1 MLRAVLAAGAHPA
14 PAGEFTRRAFL
25 NGKMDLTQAE
35 AVMDLIAAR
44 GEASARAAAG
54 QLEGRLGRA
63 VEKLR
68 GEALTAVAHLEAF
81 IDFPEEGIDAES
93 GRALLE
99 RVDRLHGADTRL
111 LSTADGGRML
121 REGVRLVI
129 HGEPNAGKSSL
140 LNLLVGYDRAMVSE
154 IPGTTRDTIEENLTL
169 RGIPFR
175 VIDTAGLRESSDPLE
190 LEGMRRTRA
199 QLERADVSLRVVDV
213 TVPSELSPSDAR
225 EIRVLNKIDLRPG
238 LVPAGGEVAMC
249 CLDGRGLEDLVA
261 AVIARTDLS
270 VLDRCGEI
278 IAVNERHRHCLAAAQ
293 TYLGESRRSLQRADP
308 PELTAVELRAAL
320 AAIGEI
326 TGAVDTEDVLDK
338 IFGSFCIGK

>member
-1 MLRAVLAAGAHPA
+1 
-14 PAGEFTRRAFL
+14 
-25 NGKMDLTQAE
+25 
-35 AVMDLIAAR
+35 
-44 GEASARAAAG
+44 
-54 QLEGRLGRA
+54 
-63 VEKLR
+63 
-68 GEALTAVAHLEAF
+68 
-81 IDFPEEGIDAES
+81 
-93 GRALLE
+93 
-99 RVDRLHGADTRL
+99 
-111 LSTADGGRML
+111 ML

-154 IPGTTRDTIEENLTL
+154 IPGTTRDTIEESLTL

-175 VIDTAGLRESSDPLE
+175 VVDTAGLRESSDPLE

-199 QLERADVSLRVVDV
+199 ELELADVSLRVVDV
-213 TVPSELSPSDAR
+213 TAQAEAARPNAR
-225 EIRVLNKIDLRPG
+225 EIRVLNKIDLRPEW
-238 LVPAGGEVAMC
+238 VPGADEVAMC

-270 VLDRCGEI
+270 ALDRCGEV

-293 TYLGESRRSLQRADP
+293 NYLGEARRSLQRADP
-308 PELTAVELRAAL
+308 PELTALELRSAL

-326 TGAVDTEDVLDK
+326 TGAVETEDVLDK